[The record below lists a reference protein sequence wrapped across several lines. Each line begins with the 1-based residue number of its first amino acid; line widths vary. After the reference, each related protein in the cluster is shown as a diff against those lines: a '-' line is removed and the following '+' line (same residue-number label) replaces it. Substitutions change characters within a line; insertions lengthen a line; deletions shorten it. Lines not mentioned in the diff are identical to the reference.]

1 MAERYLESILYPA
14 ALRKLKP
21 SELRRDVDELRQETI
36 SVVSVTRLVRGWAS
50 SS

>member
-1 MAERYLESILYPA
+1 MAERYLESIFYPA

-21 SELRRDVDELRQETI
+21 SELRRDVDELRQETNLGRLRD
-36 SVVSVTRLVRGWAS
+36 RLVRGWAS